1 MIMTTIPAPVHR
13 WTRQQYENMAL
24 LDFFEPEAR
33 VELLDGVI
41 IDMSPQKSFHATA
54 LYLVEEA
61 LRDVFKGGYIV
72 RNQMPLALDDQSE
85 PEPDIA
91 VVPGKARDY
100 TQAHPTTAVLVV
112 EVADATLRLDRKTKQ
127 AVYARNGIA
136 EYWIVNL
143 KDNHLEVYRDP
154 QGDQYRLQMTLQPGE
169 TVAPLAQP
177 DQMIAVADLLP

>member
-1 MIMTTIPAPVHR
+1 MTAIPAPVHR

-24 LDFFEPEAR
+24 LDLFEPETR
-33 VELLDGVI
+33 VELLNGVI
-41 IDMSPQKSFHATA
+41 IDMSPQRSFHATA
-54 LYLVEEA
+54 VCLAEDV
-61 LRDVFKGGYIV
+61 LRGAFKGSYTV
-72 RNQMPLALDDQSE
+72 RNQMPLALDENSE
-85 PEPDIA
+85 PEPDVA

-143 KDNHLEVYRDP
+143 KDNSLEVYRDP
-154 QGDQYRLQMTLQPGE
+154 QGDQYRSRMTLRHGE
-169 TVAPLAQP
+169 TVAPLARP
-177 DQMIAVADLLP
+177 DHPIAVTDLLP

>member
-1 MIMTTIPAPVHR
+1 MTMTAIPAPVHR

-24 LDFFEPEAR
+24 NGLFQPEAR

-41 IDMSPQKSFHATA
+41 IDMSPQRSFHATA
-54 LYLVEEA
+54 LYLVEEV
-61 LRDVFKGGYIV
+61 LRGIFKDGYIV
-72 RNQMPLALDDQSE
+72 RNQMPLALDDHSE
-85 PEPDIA
+85 PEPDVA

-143 KDNHLEVYRDP
+143 KENSLEVYRNP
-154 QGDQYRLQMTLQPGE
+154 QGNQYCSRMTLRHGQ
-169 TVAPLAQP
+169 TVASLAQP